1 MIPYLHQLST
11 TTCDLRKFRLVVK
24 ELIGKTLGDSR
35 SLRNTAKLNEAWPK
49 VLAPPKDNAR
59 LRDALW

>member
-24 ELIGKTLGDSR
+24 GLIGKRWAAIPVVYG
-35 SLRNTAKLNEAWPK
+35 NTAKLNGAWPK

-59 LRDALW
+59 

>member
-24 ELIGKTLGDSR
+24 GLIGKTLGDSR
-35 SLRNTAKLNEAWPK
+35 SLRKHCQIERG
-49 VLAPPKDNAR
+49 LAQSACSTKG
-59 LRDALW
+59 